1 MSKKVL
7 RNQML
12 GILNNI
18 NRTEH
23 QKKSLEIINR
33 LLASD
38 EFRSADTIGVTISR
52 YPEVDT
58 RPLIEA
64 AWTAGKRIA
73 VPKCIHATR
82 EMDFRLITSYNSL
95 EKVYMDLLEPIID
108 ETISVE
114 KKEIG
119 LQIVPGVVFS
129 DEGYRIGFG
138 GGYYD
143 RYMSDYKGDTL
154 SLAFAV
160 QTSQVVPIER
170 HDISVSKIITE
181 DKMIIC
187 QKRDTYT

>member
-1 MSKKVL
+1 MSKEIL
-7 RNQML
+7 RNQVL

-23 QKKSLEIINR
+23 LKKSLEITNR
-33 LLASD
+33 VLASD
-38 EFRSADTIGVTISR
+38 EFRSADTIGITISR

-64 AWTAGKRIA
+64 AWAAGKRIA

-82 EMDFRLITSYNSL
+82 EMDFRLITSYDSL
-95 EKVYMDLLEPIID
+95 ETVYMGLLEPITD
-108 ETISVE
+108 ETVSVG
-114 KKEIG
+114 KKGID

-143 RYMSDYKGDTL
+143 RYMSDYNGATL
-154 SLAFAV
+154 SLAFV
-160 QTSQVVPIER
+160 TQTSHRIPIEN
-170 HDISVSKIITE
+170 HDIPVDRIITE
-181 DKMIIC
+181 ENEITC
-187 QKRDTYT
+187 T

>member
-1 MSKKVL
+1 MSKEIL
-7 RNQML
+7 RNQVL

-23 QKKSLEIINR
+23 LKKSLEITNR
-33 LLASD
+33 VLASD
-38 EFRSADTIGVTISR
+38 EFRSADTIGITISR

-64 AWTAGKRIA
+64 AWAAGKRIA

-82 EMDFRLITSYNSL
+82 EMDFRLITSYDSL
-95 EKVYMDLLEPIID
+95 ETVYMGLFEPITD
-108 ETISVE
+108 ETLSVE
-114 KKEIG
+114 KKGID

-143 RYMSDYKGDTL
+143 RYMSDYNGATL
-154 SLAFAV
+154 SLAFV
-160 QTSQVVPIER
+160 TQTNHKIPVEG
-170 HDISVSKIITE
+170 HDIPVSKIITE
-181 DKMIIC
+181 VNEITCK
-187 QKRDTYT
+187 

>member
-1 MSKKVL
+1 MSKEILK
-7 RNQML
+7 NQVF
-12 GILNNI
+12 GALNNI
-18 NRTEH
+18 KRTEH
-23 QKKSLEIINR
+23 LIKSLVITDKV
-33 LLASD
+33 LASD

-64 AWTAGKRIA
+64 AWAAGKRIA

-82 EMDFRLITSYNSL
+82 KMDFRLITTYDSL
-95 EKVYMDLLEPIID
+95 ERVYMGLFEPIVD
-108 ETISVE
+108 ETLSVE
-114 KKEIG
+114 KNEID

-143 RYMSDYKGDTL
+143 RYMSDYNGSTL

-160 QTSQVVPIER
+160 QTSHRIPVEG
-170 HDISVSKIITE
+170 HDIPVNKIVTEEKEITC
-181 DKMIIC
+181 K
-187 QKRDTYT
+187 

>member
-1 MSKKVL
+1 MSKEIL
-7 RNQML
+7 RNQVL

-23 QKKSLEIINR
+23 LKKSLEITNR
-33 LLASD
+33 VLASD
-38 EFRSADTIGVTISR
+38 EFRSADTIGITISR

-64 AWTAGKRIA
+64 AWAAGKRIA

-82 EMDFRLITSYNSL
+82 KMDFRLITSYDSL
-95 EKVYMDLLEPIID
+95 ETVYMGLFEPIID
-108 ETISVE
+108 ETLSVE
-114 KKEIG
+114 KNEID

-129 DEGYRIGFG
+129 NEGYRIGFG

-143 RYMSDYKGDTL
+143 RYMSDYNGATL

-160 QTSQVVPIER
+160 QTSHRIPVEG
-170 HDISVSKIITE
+170 HDIPVSKIVTE
-181 DKMIIC
+181 EKEIIC
-187 QKRDTYT
+187 I

>member
-1 MSKKVL
+1 MSKEIM
-7 RNQML
+7 RNQVL

-23 QKKSLEIINR
+23 LKKSLEITNR
-33 LLASD
+33 VLASD
-38 EFRSADTIGVTISR
+38 EFRSADTIGITISR

-64 AWTAGKRIA
+64 AWAAGKRIA

-82 EMDFRLITSYNSL
+82 EMDFRLITSYDSL
-95 EKVYMDLLEPIID
+95 ETVYMGLLEPITVETVSVGKKGID
-108 ETISVE
+108 
-114 KKEIG
+114 

-143 RYMSDYKGDTL
+143 RYMSDYNGATL
-154 SLAFAV
+154 SLAFVA
-160 QTSQVVPIER
+160 QTSHRVPVEN
-170 HDISVSKIITE
+170 HDIPVDRIITE
-181 DKMIIC
+181 ENEITC
-187 QKRDTYT
+187 T